1 MRGACAKALVSWIP
15 DELDVFDPGRLE
27 ELDELL
33 PPDEAKA
40 AKAELV
46 ELFLVTAAGRIADA
60 EAAHKTGDRRAL
72 ATAAHS
78 LKGMSSMIGAT
89 RLQHAAGLIER
100 TAVQSTLDLLEAV
113 TELAPELA
121 RLRAA
126 VLATG
131 HASGS
136 SA

>member
-1 MRGACAKALVSWIP
+1 VNGPVGAEATLSWIP
-15 DELDVFDPGRLE
+15 DELGVFDPARLE

-46 ELFLVTAAGRIADA
+46 ALFLTTAAARIADA
-60 EAAHKTGDRRAL
+60 EAAHRTGDRRGL
-72 ATAAHS
+72 VTAAHS

-100 TAVQSTLDLLEAV
+100 TAAQSTLDLAEPV
-113 TELAPELA
+113 TALAPELA

-126 VLATG
+126 V
-131 HASGS
+131 SSIGS
-136 SA
+136 SL